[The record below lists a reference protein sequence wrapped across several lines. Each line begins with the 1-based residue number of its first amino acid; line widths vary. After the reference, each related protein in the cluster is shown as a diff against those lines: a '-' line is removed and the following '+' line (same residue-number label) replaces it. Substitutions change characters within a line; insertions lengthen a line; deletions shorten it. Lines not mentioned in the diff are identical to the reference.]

1 MKKKETFENYVEKDD
16 EREKGHQDT
25 RSKNFK
31 CENPDPH
38 LGCDPGI
45 DVAG

>member
-1 MKKKETFENYVEKDD
+1 MTDTQDYFETDD
-16 EREKGHQDT
+16 EREEGHADT
-25 RSKNFK
+25 RKRNFD
-31 CENPDPH
+31 CDAPDEN

>member
-1 MKKKETFENYVEKDD
+1 MADSNNYQETEE
-16 EREKGHQDT
+16 EREEGHVDT
-25 RSKNFK
+25 REKNFD
-31 CENPDPH
+31 CENKDPH

>member
-1 MKKKETFENYVEKDD
+1 MADNKVQDYVETDQEREEGHADTRHQNFECDNRD
-16 EREKGHQDT
+16 ER
-25 RSKNFK
+25 
-31 CENPDPH
+31 

>member
-1 MKKKETFENYVEKDD
+1 MSENTQDYFETES
-16 EREKGHQDT
+16 EREDGHADT
-25 RSKNFK
+25 RERNFT
-31 CENPDPH
+31 CETPDAN

>member
-1 MKKKETFENYVEKDD
+1 MENTDYFETDQ
-16 EREKGHQDT
+16 EREEGHTDT
-25 RSKNFK
+25 RERNFE
-31 CENPDPH
+31 CEQPDKH